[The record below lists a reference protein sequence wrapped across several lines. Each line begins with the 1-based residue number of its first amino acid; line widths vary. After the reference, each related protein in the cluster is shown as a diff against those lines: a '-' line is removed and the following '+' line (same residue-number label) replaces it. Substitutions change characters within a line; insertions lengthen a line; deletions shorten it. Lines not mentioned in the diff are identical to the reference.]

1 MPNMKSHPP
10 SCHPPLPS
18 TSLLIHSFSPMTT
31 TTPKPTDI
39 EALKKQIKRLNSK
52 AGQMKM
58 DLHDIAEGLP
68 NDLEQLPEAAARTY
82 DIYCQLR
89 ELKQQLKTLEAKS

>member
-1 MPNMKSHPP
+1 MPQTADLQTTE
-10 SCHPPLPS
+10 PL
-18 TSLLIHSFSPMTT
+18 T
-31 TTPKPTDI
+31 I
-39 EALKKQIKRLNSK
+39 EALKTKIKRLNSK

-82 DIYCQLR
+82 DIFCQLR
-89 ELKQQLKTLEAKS
+89 DLRQQLKALEAAQ

>member
-1 MPNMKSHPP
+1 MLQTTESTT
-10 SCHPPLPS
+10 LEPS
-18 TSLLIHSFSPMTT
+18 TL
-31 TTPKPTDI
+31 D
-39 EALKKQIKRLNSK
+39 ALKKQIRRLNSK

-68 NDLEQLPEAAARTY
+68 TDLEQLPEAAARTY

-89 ELKQQLKTLEAKS
+89 ELKQQLKAQNEALEAAQ

>member
-1 MPNMKSHPP
+1 MPQ
-10 SCHPPLPS
+10 
-18 TSLLIHSFSPMTT
+18 T
-31 TTPKPTDI
+31 TTPLDD
-39 EALKKQIKRLNSK
+39 LKKQIRKLNSK

-68 NDLEQLPEAAARTY
+68 TDLEELPAAAARTY

-89 ELKQQLKTLEAKS
+89 ELKEQLKTLETNQ